1 MVKKCPFQSR
11 KAMMALNNFL
21 TELKKTKEVNQTNI
35 SEIEAKIDEAVHDLF
50 NLTDDE
56 REIIEDYLEAL

>member
-1 MVKKCPFQSR
+1 
-11 KAMMALNNFL
+11 MMALNNFL